1 MGSQQQQQQQQQQTT
16 TNTNT
21 TTTTTTSNNN
31 NNNNNNKTPPPTTGN
46 SPPVFVGSNYN
57 SLILNIHEDIRG
69 EYRELHNEEFHNV
82 CFIKWYSYS
91 QER

>member
-1 MGSQQQQQQQQQQTT
+1 MGSQQQQQQQQQTT

-21 TTTTTTSNNN
+21 TTTSSS
-31 NNNNNNKTPPPTTGN
+31 NNNNNKTPPPTTGN
-46 SPPVFVGSNYN
+46 SQPVFIGSNYN
-57 SLILNIHEDIRG
+57 ALILNIYEDIRG
-69 EYRELHNEEFHNV
+69 EYRELHNEEFHNL